1 MCAAALKYE
10 RGHASREE
18 TMADA
23 ATTSWVLTVVSLV
36 AGYGLKSITDL
47 VQHKWNVEK
56 EREARKAARQ
66 DQRFQ
71 RRSAFQHETL
81 LALQDACMDLGRATA
96 QANSLNLAEFR
107 SSKTWHRMRLPDDL
121 DESHRFAQARTQML
135 LVRVRDAS
143 VRQLAANLR
152 ELSAE
157 TVLATSADDSEHALA
172 SMGLVFE
179 SLNNRIGELLREIDD
194 DDDGSGLIHRVAHR

>member
-1 MCAAALKYE
+1 
-10 RGHASREE
+10 
-18 TMADA
+18 MADA
-23 ATTSWVLTVVSLV
+23 ATTSWFLTVVSLV

-71 RRSAFQHETL
+71 RRSAFQRETL

-107 SSKTWHRMRLPDDL
+107 ASKTWNRRRLPDDL
-121 DESHRFAQARTQML
+121 DESHRLAQARTQLL

-157 TVLATSADDSEHALA
+157 TLLGRSADDSEHALA

-194 DDDGSGLIHRVAHR
+194 DDAPA